1 MTPEEFNILN
11 EKHPYLTYV
20 KFGDDEY
27 IGIIQNEDNQFIT
40 IFAYTLINNEIL
52 RKKFLEMGRLWWD
65 DSNHLIPIDIFLR
78 EEFYIYRDVLKC
90 LPKKDIKNVMG
101 PTLNLEENFS
111 KRIKRKKVQLIRQ
124 K

>member
-11 EKHPYLTYV
+11 EKHPYLTYIQ
-20 KFGDDEY
+20 FGEDEY
-27 IGIIQNEDNQFIT
+27 IGIVQNEDNQFIT
-40 IFAYTLINNEIL
+40 IFAYTSINDEPL
-52 RKKFLEMGRLWWD
+52 RKRFLEMGRLWWD

-90 LPKKDIKNVMG
+90 LPKKDVRNVMG
-101 PTLNLEENFS
+101 PTLNLEDNFA